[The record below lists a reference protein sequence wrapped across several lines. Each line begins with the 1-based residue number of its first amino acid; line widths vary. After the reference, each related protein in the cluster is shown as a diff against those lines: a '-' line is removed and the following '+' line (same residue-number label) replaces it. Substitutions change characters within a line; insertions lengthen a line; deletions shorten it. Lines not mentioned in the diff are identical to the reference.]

1 VFEDSFLSRKTNG
14 RTGLKKFLP
23 LGISIIFHGLL
34 VYGLFHARITIK
46 MLAVQSTV
54 SNIKIAPPLT
64 PPVPKIVGSPGTVP
78 AGGGMASR
86 EKAEAA
92 GGGAARR
99 AAPEAIPPAIP
110 PAGPPVSPAGPA
122 PQTQAIPSL
131 SSKFQES
138 MVARSR
144 SGQESGL
151 RITLGPPGSKPGLPA
166 GAKVAPPNFYS
177 YLPGPVGSG
186 AGGYGTGTARAG
198 RATGGQK
205 ASMSI
210 PLKGYNLTPWAQKV
224 LELIVKNWNL
234 PWVGRIPDKAIVKLA
249 VVFRK
254 NGEIASLELVEGTA
268 LDALDEAALNA
279 VRMSFPFP
287 SLPDDFP
294 ADLLEASIEF
304 NYHD

>member
-1 VFEDSFLSRKTNG
+1 MFEDSFLSRKSNG
-14 RTGLKKFLP
+14 QTGLKKFLP
-23 LGISIIFHGLL
+23 LGISVIFHGLL

-54 SNIKIAPPLT
+54 SNIRIAPPLT
-64 PPVPKIVGSPGTVP
+64 PPLPKIVGSPGSVP
-78 AGGGMASR
+78 AGGGTASR

-92 GGGAARR
+92 GGGAAGR

-110 PAGPPVSPAGPA
+110 PAGPPVSPAGPG

-144 SGQESGL
+144 SRQESGL
-151 RITLGPPGSKPGLPA
+151 KITLGPPGSKPGPPA
-166 GAKVAPPNFYS
+166 GARVAPPDFFS

-186 AGGYGTGTARAG
+186 AGGYGTGTAKAG
-198 RATGGQK
+198 RAAGGQK

-224 LELIVKNWNL
+224 LELVVKNWNL
-234 PWVGRIPDKAIVKLA
+234 PWVGRLPDKAIVKLT

-287 SLPDDFP
+287 ALPDDFP

>member
-1 VFEDSFLSRKTNG
+1 MFEDSFLSRDTNG

-46 MLAVQSTV
+46 MLTLPSTV
-54 SNIKIAPPLT
+54 SNIRIAPPLT
-64 PPVPKIVGSPGTVP
+64 PALPKIVGSPGTSTAGGGPAPGEKAVP
-78 AGGGMASR
+78 AGG
-86 EKAEAA
+86 AA
-92 GGGAARR
+92 DRR
-99 AAPEAIPPAIP
+99 AAAEGRP
-110 PAGPPVSPAGPA
+110 PAGPPVSPAGPG

-138 MVARSR
+138 MTARSR
-144 SGQESGL
+144 PGPESEL
-151 RITLGPPGSKPGLPA
+151 KIALAPPGSKPGPSA
-166 GAKVAPPNFYS
+166 GPKVAPPDFYS

-186 AGGYGTGTARAG
+186 VGGYGSGTAKAG

-224 LELIVKNWNL
+224 LELVVKNWNL
-234 PWVGRIPDKAIVKLA
+234 PWVGRLPDKAIVKLT

-287 SLPDDFP
+287 ALPDDFP

>member
-1 VFEDSFLSRKTNG
+1 MFEDSFLSRKTNG
-14 RTGLKKFLP
+14 RTGLTKFLP

-54 SNIKIAPPLT
+54 SNIRIAPPLT
-64 PPVPKIVGSPGTVP
+64 PPLPKIVGSPGSVP
-78 AGGGMASR
+78 AGGGTASR

-110 PAGPPVSPAGPA
+110 PAGSPVSPAGPA

-144 SGQESGL
+144 SSQESEL
-151 RITLGPPGSKPGLPA
+151 WITLGPPGSKPGPPA
-166 GAKVAPPNFYS
+166 GAKAAPPNFYS

-186 AGGYGTGTARAG
+186 AGGYGTGTAKAG
-198 RATGGQK
+198 RATRGQK

-224 LELIVKNWNL
+224 LEIIVKNWNL

-268 LDALDEAALNA
+268 LDALDQAALNA

>member
-1 VFEDSFLSRKTNG
+1 VFEDSFLSRKTNS

-23 LGISIIFHGLL
+23 LGISVIFHVLL

-46 MLAVQSTV
+46 ILAVQSTV

-64 PPVPKIVGSPGTVP
+64 PSLPKIVGSPGTVP
-78 AGGGMASR
+78 AGGGTASR
-86 EKAEAA
+86 EKAEAP

-99 AAPEAIPPAIP
+99 AAPEGRP
-110 PAGPPVSPAGPA
+110 PAGQPASPAVPE
-122 PQTQAIPSL
+122 PQTQAIQSL

-138 MVARSR
+138 MAARSR
-144 SGQESGL
+144 SRQKSEL
-151 RITLGPPGSKPGLPA
+151 KITLGPPGSKPGPPA
-166 GAKVAPPNFYS
+166 GAKVAPPDFYS

-186 AGGYGTGTARAG
+186 AGSYGTGTAKAG
-198 RATGGQK
+198 HATGGQK

-224 LELIVKNWNL
+224 LELVVKNWNL
-234 PWVGRIPDKAIVKLA
+234 PSVGRLPDKAIVKLT

-254 NGEIASLELVEGTA
+254 NGEIASLEIVEGTA

-287 SLPDDFP
+287 ALPDDFP